1 MRNRDAFA
9 RTLSRLLR
17 SQVDILDRQ
26 VPVRFENLK
35 SSLFFLLIRFLVW
48 IKLLDESG
56 CIEIVVR
63 DGRILERDR
72 YAVGQRPPSVEW
84 NRGLTA
90 RTSRILPTSISS
102 AVQDSEHHA

>member
-1 MRNRDAFA
+1 M
-9 RTLSRLLR
+9 
-17 SQVDILDRQ
+17 
-26 VPVRFENLK
+26 RFENLK

-48 IKLLDESG
+48 IKLLDDSG